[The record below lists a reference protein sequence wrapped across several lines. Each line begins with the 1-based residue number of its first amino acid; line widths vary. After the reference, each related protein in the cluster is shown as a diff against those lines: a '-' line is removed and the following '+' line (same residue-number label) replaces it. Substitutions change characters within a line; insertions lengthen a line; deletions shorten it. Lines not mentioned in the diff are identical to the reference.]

1 MIRQSD
7 LQDRAQRPTSYSRT
21 LREIHGTVNHSISA
35 LGLDGITGD
44 QSFPGKIAMTPERLA
59 ANSYTTMKDS
69 TKSGRKNWAIILYV
83 AQVQLEV
90 NTLRPERLT
99 TISGPL
105 LGYAH

>member
-59 ANSYTTMKDS
+59 ANPYTTTNDSERKD
-69 TKSGRKNWAIILYV
+69 WAVIHYV
-83 AQVQLEV
+83 AQVQI
-90 NTLRPERLT
+90 NTLSRKAHNHFRSPPRLCN
-99 TISGPL
+99 L
-105 LGYAH
+105 VAQ